1 MANIKGEIHNIE
13 NNRVEK
19 RKRSKIWFFCLAR
32 RKGGCHLRGKNVAS
46 LIANPFF
53 QGFKSLITNKVKELS
68 SKTTQFFYLARRK
81 GFEPLAFGSVDRRY
95 IQLS

>member
-1 MANIKGEIHNIE
+1 MREP
-13 NNRVEK
+13 
-19 RKRSKIWFFCLAR
+19 SAR
-32 RKGGCHLRGKNVAS
+32 MTLR
-46 LIANPFF
+46 LLRT
-53 QGFKSLITNKVKELS
+53 QGFKSLITNKVKEPS